1 MSDGSPHGYGSMA
14 EREEGNSLNTNS
26 TDFDE
31 FAQLIENEMSTG
43 AKMTHGQLKELHLR
57 RSQESGWADLAW
69 TCYNVTVKSLIWLC
83 FLFVVGW
90 AIVRIK
96 QNNLLKASYAY
107 GGTKT
112 TAPASYVGP
121 VASVHQYSN
130 AVPGNTAAIP
140 PLNDGLTAAALNEY
154 SALDLTML
162 PYPFL
167 KGAIL
172 IEPYKETTILIDG
185 MTGGCQLFWKIVNV
199 DDPDVMFHGIEEE
212 GIFEFKVSL
221 TKTGKYTLK
230 VEEECTHVHYA
241 TMTRI
246 LDQTIWVK
254 YVRRELMSL
263 TDEDREEFLD
273 AFRILWEVST
283 KQGITKY
290 GKNYK
295 SLNYFA
301 MIHNDG
307 GANAICDEFHAGTGF
322 LNNHVYL
329 GMYLEQSLRMIN
341 PKVSLH
347 YMDYSKY
354 FGAEAFY
361 TGHIGNTMDGGSWTE
376 ILSDKWFGKND
387 PYSGIISDSR
397 WKDTKVPGM
406 TTYNH
411 TRTIRLSHHPLTQ
424 PPAVPYSTLQPPFH
438 TVVTDKFLIEE
449 GIPMEVTFFPEEQTA
464 WLAKTGHRSSHP

>member
-1 MSDGSPHGYGSMA
+1 MA

-387 PYSGIISDSR
+387 PYSGIVSDSR

-406 TTYNH
+406 TSHNH
-411 TRTIRLSHHPLTQ
+411 TRIIHLSNYSLTQ
-424 PPAVPYSTLQPPFH
+424 PLAVLFTCSLLYSSSTLSRS
-438 TVVTDKFLIEE
+438 
-449 GIPMEVTFFPEEQTA
+449 
-464 WLAKTGHRSSHP
+464 GH